1 MAFPSEVE
9 VLQKTIDQIIDQY
22 SVSSDVNVQ
31 KIIRKLKRVRKKLDP
46 ADALITGYRILWLAD
61 KIKDWLDQLP

>member
-1 MAFPSEVE
+1 MVLPSEVE

-22 SVSSDVNVQ
+22 SASSDVNVQ